1 MSKEGDRIREQIEIE
16 RDLKS
21 APIKDVERVYTVEFM
36 PIEFNIFVG
45 NKAPTR
51 EEVGRAI
58 IQEIENDTFYYKEVI
73 KHVKQ
78 DEDWSAPTRTGNRIY
93 IRNKWLKRA
102 ADFEIDLA
110 DEEYIEIFKKYGKQV
125 KDGTYDSCESE
136 LFIYPNI
143 IHDRVSSDE

>member
-1 MSKEGDRIREQIEIE
+1 
-16 RDLKS
+16 
-21 APIKDVERVYTVEFM
+21 M

-78 DEDWSAPTRTGNRIY
+78 D
-93 IRNKWLKRA
+93 
-102 ADFEIDLA
+102 
-110 DEEYIEIFKKYGKQV
+110 DE
-125 KDGTYDSCESE
+125 
-136 LFIYPNI
+136 
-143 IHDRVSSDE
+143 

>member
-21 APIKDVERVYTVEFM
+21 TPIKDVERVYTVEFM

-45 NKAPTR
+45 NQEPTR

-73 KHVKQ
+73 KHVKEQ
-78 DEDWSAPTRTGNRIY
+78 DNNE
-93 IRNKWLKRA
+93 
-102 ADFEIDLA
+102 
-110 DEEYIEIFKKYGKQV
+110 
-125 KDGTYDSCESE
+125 
-136 LFIYPNI
+136 
-143 IHDRVSSDE
+143 

>member
-1 MSKEGDRIREQIEIE
+1 MSKDADRIKELIEIE
-16 RDLKS
+16 RDLKTV
-21 APIKDVERVYTVEFM
+21 PVKDVERVYTVEFM

-78 DEDWSAPTRTGNRIY
+78 D
-93 IRNKWLKRA
+93 
-102 ADFEIDLA
+102 
-110 DEEYIEIFKKYGKQV
+110 DE
-125 KDGTYDSCESE
+125 
-136 LFIYPNI
+136 
-143 IHDRVSSDE
+143 

>member
-1 MSKEGDRIREQIEIE
+1 MSKDVDRIKELIEIE
-16 RDLKS
+16 RDLKTV
-21 APIKDVERVYTVEFM
+21 PVKDVERVYTVEFM

-78 DEDWSAPTRTGNRIY
+78 D
-93 IRNKWLKRA
+93 
-102 ADFEIDLA
+102 
-110 DEEYIEIFKKYGKQV
+110 DE
-125 KDGTYDSCESE
+125 
-136 LFIYPNI
+136 
-143 IHDRVSSDE
+143 